1 MLKINDV
8 APSCLS
14 KDFGRLISCRP
25 SGHEKTYETRVYEAL
40 LQLMEMVGQLC
51 DLEVKRTTKV
61 TDAYFK
67 IAALDRELN
76 NWYTELGED
85 LKWTADNV
93 TNGPASLFLL
103 Q

>member
-1 MLKINDV
+1 MLKSSDM

-25 SGHEKTYETRVYEAL
+25 SGHEKSHETRVYEAL
-40 LQLMEMVGQLC
+40 LELMELVGPLC
-51 DLEVKRTTKV
+51 DLEVKRTSKV

-76 NWYTELGED
+76 NWYTELPED
-85 LKWTADNV
+85 LKWSANNV
-93 TNGPASLFLL
+93 ANGPAPLLLL